1 MTVYIEYVFFDNL
14 VIDYLILKAAFFTL
28 GMPFR
33 RLRLFFCALA
43 GAAFALLYPAME
55 IHPVI
60 LALVKI
66 FMGLSMTLM
75 AAKYG
80 SFRRYFTVTALFFL
94 YTFLLGGAIT
104 GVYYVLGL
112 NPSSELSIAL
122 MVLPAYI
129 IIKAAYSVVRY
140 IYRRRHVASLV
151 YKTEITLGS
160 VTVTANGF
168 LDTGNGL
175 YLGDV
180 PVIMCAKSV
189 AEQFLCG
196 GKLPDMKKIT
206 VRTVNGEEQKVV
218 FMADIVKISAEK
230 FVAEIKNVALCAV
243 KSGFESGYEVILHP
257 ALLNL
262 GNSEKKKEDNCAKV
276 NENTADN
283 KPLGTEE
290 RIEKDGNRGSTGE
303 GADNKRKKGEEKRAD
318 EITDTCEKE
327 NILNERGGKAV

>member
-1 MTVYIEYVFFDNL
+1 M
-14 VIDYLILKAAFFTL
+14 
-28 GMPFR
+28 R
-33 RLRLFFCALA
+33 RRT
-43 GAAFALLYPAME
+43 G
-55 IHPVI
+55 HPGVDF
-60 LALVKI
+60 VKI
-66 FMGLSMTLM
+66 APHISKKVRRRRPIGIIPGSVRINLNRRINGKSLGEYRVLSSLQIFY
-75 AAKYG
+75 YG
-80 SFRRYFTVTALFFL
+80 ERQEPLVFKVPVVI
-94 YTFLLGGAIT
+94 GGRK
-104 GVYYVLGL
+104 L
-112 NPSSELSIAL
+112 
-122 MVLPAYI
+122 
-129 IIKAAYSVVRY
+129 VVRTQY
-140 IYRRRHVASLV
+140 GV
-151 YKTEITLGS
+151 
-160 VTVTANGF
+160 
-168 LDTGNGL
+168 